1 MEIVP
6 SEIKKIYQEGKN
18 ISSYLKNKLNI
29 AYNSDQIIELSYD
42 LQTGSYQNKWAK
54 PELQKLY
61 KLFTKEIADIILS
74 TLTPNSIMEAGIGE
88 ATTFCGVLDNLPKN
102 IESYGFDISYSRI
115 SFAKKWLEEK
125 GFGNTKICTGNL
137 FDIPF
142 LDSSI
147 DVIYTYHSI
156 EPNGGNE
163 EAILKEL
170 YRVTKKY
177 LILFE
182 PDYNGTNKKNRARM
196 DSLGYCKDLKK
207 IALKL
212 GYIIVSEKKF
222 INNLNDNNPTSITI
236 IKKNIITETQ
246 KIKNI
251 YACPKYKTPLKLYNK
266 NQAYYSEKSLLM
278 YPIIDNIPCLRIEN
292 GILASKLF
300 DNKYNKSC

>member
-1 MEIVP
+1 LEIVP

-29 AYNSDQIIELSYD
+29 AYNSDKIIEFSYD
-42 LQTGSYQNKWAK
+42 LQAGSYQNTWAN
-54 PELQKLY
+54 PELQELY
-61 KLFTKEIADIILS
+61 KLYTKEIADTILS
-74 TLTPNSIMEAGIGE
+74 TLTPTSVLEAGVGE

-115 SFAKKWLEEK
+115 SFAKKWIEEK
-125 GFGNTKICTGNL
+125 KVENVNICIGNL

-147 DVIYTYHSI
+147 DVVYTYHSI

-163 EAILKEL
+163 ETILKEL

-182 PDYNGTNKKNRARM
+182 PDYEGTTKENKARM
-196 DSLGYCKDLKK
+196 DSFVYCKDLKK
-207 IALKL
+207 TALKL
-212 GYIIVSEKKF
+212 GYNIVSEKKF
-222 INNLNDNNPTSITI
+222 INNLNANNPTLVTI
-236 IKKNIITETQ
+236 IKKNTENQ
-246 KIKNI
+246 AQEIKDI
-251 YACPKYKTPLKLYNK
+251 YACPKYKTPLKLYK
-266 NQAYYSEKSLLM
+266 KSQAYYSEKSLLM
-278 YPIIDNIPCLRIEN
+278 YPIIDDIPCLRIEN

-300 DNKYNKSC
+300 DNEG